1 MARRNLAVKQGD
13 VTRAVKGV
21 VAAGVEVSRVEVDP
35 AGRIVIIAQGEADTP
50 ETAFDKWEASRAR
63 SS

>member
-1 MARRNLAVKQGD
+1 MARTPVNFKQGD

-35 AGRIVIIAQGEADTP
+35 AGRIVIITQGEADTP
-50 ETAFDKWEASRAR
+50 ETAFDRWEANRAR